1 MLAPMQTKEEDPQQT
16 PVSVLTRQFADMQV
30 AERHVADTVMQAA
43 SGPSSSGITALPTT
57 ANLSRRVGKQKKHP
71 HLAVSLPRTAEE
83 SDDGYDTT
91 QTAHSSSSST
101 HFHGM
106 LTPPSGLTL
115 PEAQPRV
122 TELYGKF
129 KESKSDVRNPSRNH
143 LCT

>member
-1 MLAPMQTKEEDPQQT
+1 MSASMQTTKEDPQPT

-43 SGPSSSGITALPTT
+43 SGPSSSGITALQTT
-57 ANLSRRVGKQKKHP
+57 ASTSRRVGKQKKHP
-71 HLAVSLPRTAEE
+71 HLAVTPPRIAEG
-83 SDDGYDTT
+83 SDDGYNTT
-91 QTAHSSSSST
+91 QTAQSSSSST
-101 HFHGM
+101 RFHGM

-122 TELYGKF
+122 TELYEKF